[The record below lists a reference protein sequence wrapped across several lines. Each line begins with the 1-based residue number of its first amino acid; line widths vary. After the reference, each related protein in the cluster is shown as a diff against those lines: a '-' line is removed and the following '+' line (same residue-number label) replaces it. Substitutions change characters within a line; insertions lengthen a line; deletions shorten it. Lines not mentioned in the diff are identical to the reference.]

1 MAPRVPNC
9 CTPLHD
15 PTGPREAKSSTSQR
29 SITRRSLAPG
39 LHSLTPPVRGPR
51 AHGRHQRDNAT
62 LHLWLLGA
70 CAHVRR
76 RVRTRRSLRRDAP
89 VPLDATCRARV
100 AADHAHAGLTPL
112 CRTFVGLHA
121 LVWFGHPGD
130 QEFYLRSPG
139 WLHRIE
145 FEASTVGSSRDLAL
159 AERNALPAPRARVRR
174 GRRDAVLDPVPPQL
188 RAEGTVSART
198 RRTVIRRY
206 VDQLEFEW

>member
-145 FEASTVGSSRDLAL
+145 FEASTVGSSRDLAP
-159 AERNALPAPRARVRR
+159 ERSTRTSNARSPRATRCGSGSGPAPAPR
-174 GRRDAVLDPVPPQL
+174 RRDGQRADAKDGDPSV
-188 RAEGTVSART
+188 RGSAG
-198 RRTVIRRY
+198 V
-206 VDQLEFEW
+206 